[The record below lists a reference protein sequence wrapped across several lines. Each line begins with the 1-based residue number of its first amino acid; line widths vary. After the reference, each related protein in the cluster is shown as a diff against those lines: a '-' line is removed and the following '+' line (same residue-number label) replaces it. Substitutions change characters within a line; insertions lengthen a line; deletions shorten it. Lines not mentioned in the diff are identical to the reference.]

1 MAHLLWLTAS
11 VYQPMRLGNQQKH
24 MRHTLAQA
32 LVAAVA
38 QYVPEG
44 NLWLEPAMLIR
55 VDMHE
60 QAAVPM

>member
-1 MAHLLWLTAS
+1 
-11 VYQPMRLGNQQKH
+11 MRLGNQQKH